1 MSSINRRPLGA
12 RIGGLG
18 GGLGSG
24 LGWVLGAVA
33 LVLALR
39 LVAALQFA
47 QSPLSL
53 HPALEDQGY
62 QTRALE
68 VREGHLLGRSLP
80 RGSILYPILAGH
92 VPGLR
97 DGGSRSLAVAQAA
110 CEAVTVLLLALWIAR
125 RWGTVAAALAGVLY
139 ALDPLGGFFAARFTP
154 VVPATTLFVAA
165 LWLWDRERTRG
176 RAALSSTIG
185 LSLVTAVGFLLAPLP
200 FLFLAALRLAPL
212 RQRGEQP
219 AEADAPTSALSARAA
234 AFAPAA
240 VVLLVGAAVLLH
252 HARLPG
258 GGPALAWGQ
267 GISAYQAFHP
277 VSRGTPRFIHPPAWF
292 TEGELR
298 AQAAEALHRQPEE
311 YDLYRAYGG
320 RGLRQTFGEPFTTAG
335 ILLAKAVVTI
345 GAWPVPDALSP
356 SFEASRHARPFAYL
370 SWSFAVL
377 LALGAAGFLARRG
390 TGDRTAGTL
399 LAGLVVVG
407 AANLI
412 GPASA
417 AARQPALPLLAAFGG
432 AWLAGHL
439 PAQRGRGG
447 ARSRGAL
454 LGFGAALAVSVLAA
468 LLSPVRALRN
478 PSEDLRLTAATFV
491 QTQAW
496 RPAVPLL
503 EEAVRSDPANVEARL
518 ALASAYQA
526 DALPSAA
533 TQQLEAAYAAD
544 STYAG
549 VLFAL
554 ARDRHEA
561 NRVEEALAL
570 LERLVSSHPNHPV
583 YLRELAGMHT
593 QAQNYARA
601 EPLLQQAVRLDPQD
615 QVASEALQQ
624 IVSLR
629 LRLESALFP
638 EEARLQEDPEFNAAI
653 PRVVDAM
660 EAGRWAEAD
669 SILDWAE
676 RERPTMALT
685 SWLRG
690 GYLARRGDL
699 RGAAAALER
708 CQQIAPGRPA
718 VVAQLAKLYAQTGR
732 RERIEPL
739 LRSSLVA
746 VGADSMAARQLRE
759 LMREI
764 GIR

>member
-1 MSSINRRPLGA
+1 M
-12 RIGGLG
+12 
-18 GGLGSG
+18 
-24 LGWVLGAVA
+24 
-33 LVLALR
+33 R
-39 LVAALQFA
+39 L
-47 QSPLSL
+47 SPRL
-53 HPALEDQGY
+53 
-62 QTRALE
+62 
-68 VREGHLLGRSLP
+68 
-80 RGSILYPILAGH
+80 
-92 VPGLR
+92 
-97 DGGSRSLAVAQAA
+97 
-110 CEAVTVLLLALWIAR
+110 
-125 RWGTVAAALAGVLY
+125 ALAGVVLLMILTAVAAVAVY
-139 ALDPLGGFFAARFTP
+139 GGARALTIQAGDVAELPPFDPLGLRPSPTP
-154 VVPATTLFVAA
+154 VGVVGAMSATPTAIAAAIPAVAGSEPEPTPA
-165 LWLWDRERTRG
+165 SQIDPAADYSAWADPNRVNILLLGIDQRRGEEGPFRTD
-176 RAALSSTIG
+176 TMIV
-185 LSLVTAVGFLLAPLP
+185 LSLDPVRRSGVM
-200 FLFLAALRLAPL
+200 
-212 RQRGEQP
+212 
-219 AEADAPTSALSARAA
+219 LSIPRDLWVSIPG
-234 AFAPAA
+234 FAPGRINTANS
-240 VVLLVGAAVLLH
+240 LGDSYSF
-252 HARLPG
+252 PG

-267 GISAYQAFHP
+267 GVSAYQAFHP
-277 VSRGTPRFIHPPAWF
+277 VSRGTSRFIHPPAWF
-292 TEGELR
+292 TERELR

-468 LLSPVRALRN
+468 LLSPVRVLRN

-496 RPAVPLL
+496 RQAVPLL